1 MPTPPLPPLRTSS
14 IKAALAVALVALVD
28 LVPSVAAFD
37 LQGHRGARGLAPEN
51 TLAAFRTALAIG
63 VTTLE
68 TDLAV
73 TKDGV
78 LVISHDPFL
87 NPDIVREPDGRWL
100 TAKGPPIRT
109 LSLAELKRYDIGRVD
124 PASRYAKQLPEQ
136 KPADGERFPTLVDV
150 FELARANA
158 KPVRFNLE
166 TKITP
171 GNPDD
176 TVDPATFARLVVAAI
191 RTAELADRVTIQS
204 FDWRTLIEAKK
215 LAPGIPT
222 VCLTMETPNND
233 TVQRNARV
241 ASPWLGGLDLA
252 TVDGSLPKLVA
263 AAGCGTWSPFWRNL
277 TPAELAAAHALKLAV
292 LPWTVNV
299 PADMTALIDMGVDGL
314 ITDYPDRLRA
324 VLASK
329 GIALP

>member
-1 MPTPPLPPLRTSS
+1 MTARTLGV
-14 IKAALAVALVALVD
+14 AALAAAFVVLAPPA
-28 LVPSVAAFD
+28 AAFD

-51 TLAAFRTALAIG
+51 TLAAFGTALAIG

-87 NPDIVREPDGRWL
+87 NPDLVREQDGRWL
-100 TAKGPPIRT
+100 AEKGPRIHALT
-109 LSLAELKRYDIGRVD
+109 LAELQRYDIGRID
-124 PASRYAKQLPEQ
+124 PASRYARQF
-136 KPADGERFPTLVDV
+136 PAQTAVDGERFPTLAEVLD
-150 FELARANA
+150 LGRAQS
-158 KPVRFNLE
+158 KTVRFNLE

-176 TVDPATFARLVVAAI
+176 TVDPATFARLVVAAV
-191 RTAELADRVTIQS
+191 RTAGLADRVTIQS

-215 LAPGIPT
+215 LAPGIAT
-222 VCLTMETPNND
+222 VCLTIETPNND
-233 TVQRNARV
+233 TVRRTGGV
-241 ASPWLGGLDLA
+241 PSPWQGGLDLA
-252 TVDGSLPKLVA
+252 AVDGSLPKLVA
-263 AAGCGTWSPFWRNL
+263 AAGCSTWSPFWRNL
-277 TPAELAAAHALKLAV
+277 TPTELVAAHALKLAV
-292 LPWTVNV
+292 VPWTVNDA
-299 PADMTALIDMGVDGL
+299 ADMATLIDMGVDGM

-324 VLASK
+324 VLAGK